1 MMYADTTAGRA
12 EAAPGLK
19 GTCPACGH
27 PVRPRCGQVR
37 IRHWA
42 HHARADCDPWSEP
55 MTEWHLGW
63 QRAVPPERRE
73 VVMGPHRAD
82 IVTATGGVVEIQHS
96 PIPAGVIGERETF
109 YGGRMLWIFDCTRA
123 AITVSPAPPLPG
135 RPASTPCGCADERC
149 ARLWAQHR
157 PRPGTRC
164 RCRHEGCTGYMTE
177 RTGEWEPSPEVR
189 FRWKYARA
197 SLAACRRPVLLDLGG
212 GHVLRPAEFV
222 PAAEMTGVLYTR
234 ASIEAWLRD
243 GTPWERIILPPVV
256 PAPRHG
262 PGLL

>member
-1 MMYADTTAGRA
+1 MMYAATASGRA
-12 EAAPGLK
+12 EAAPGLQ

-37 IRHWA
+37 IWHWA
-42 HHARADCDPWSEP
+42 HHAHADCDPWSEP

-82 IVTATGGVVEIQHS
+82 IVTVSGGVVEIQHS
-96 PIPAGVIGERETF
+96 PIPADVIGERETF
-109 YGGRMLWIFDCTRA
+109 YGDRMLWIFNCTRA
-123 AITVSPAPPLPG
+123 EITVSPAPPLPG
-135 RPASTPCGCADERC
+135 KPASTPCGCADERC

-164 RCRHEGCTGYMTE
+164 RCRHEGCTGHMTDQM
-177 RTGEWEPSPEVR
+177 GEWEPSPEVR
-189 FRWKYARA
+189 FRWKRARA

-212 GHVLRPAEFV
+212 GHVLRPGEF
-222 PAAEMTGVLYTR
+222 
-234 ASIEAWLRD
+234 
-243 GTPWERIILPPVV
+243 TPPP
-256 PAPRHG
+256 R
-262 PGLL
+262 